1 MTARRAFLVLLAAAL
16 SLGCHSGEPRGD
28 DPVVGAWVRRGDAE
42 PSERTYFHLSGALD
56 DQETCLFPID
66 PHAWSRLSDT
76 TLRLGPRAGGEGPT
90 LDVSVREV
98 SAEEI
103 ELSWTGGEV
112 TLKRVP
118 YRVVPGGDA
127 GSCF

>member
-1 MTARRAFLVLLAAAL
+1 MTAGRPCLVLLAAAL
-16 SLGCHSGEPRGD
+16 CLGCHSGEPRGD

-42 PSERTYFHLSGALD
+42 PSARTYFHLSGALD
-56 DQETCLFPID
+56 DQETCLFPIE
-66 PHAWSRLSDT
+66 PHAWSRLSDK

-103 ELSWTGGEV
+103 ELSWNGGEV
-112 TLKRVP
+112 ALKRVS
-118 YRVVPGGDA
+118 YRVLPEGDA